1 MPTRRE
7 ALVVLAAVAG
17 LPLWPARVSAQDDW
31 QPTQPIEFIVMA
43 GPGGGADLAVQFL
56 IKIISTNNWC
66 PVPFKIRHMPGNS
79 GADALVELYGRKAD
93 SHALLF
99 TLNSF
104 YTAPIARPDL
114 GIDIARFAPIA
125 RMSEDTFLLWVAS
138 TQTEIATFED
148 FLTTVRAAGPKWT
161 MGGTGTD
168 SEDQLLTDFLNT
180 SYGLKMSYRA
190 YEGGGEVAAALAAGA
205 VQSTV
210 NNPSEVRRQLANKA
224 VKPVAS
230 FTTQRLPAFLR
241 TPALRETGM
250 TFTYLMQR
258 SIVGAP
264 ELPEPALA
272 WYIALF
278 EKIYDSI
285 EWQTYRRENSLISNM
300 ISGPELTAYWLKERE
315 KHQRWLEAMKAMR
328 G

>member
-1 MPTRRE
+1 MLTRRHFCRLL
-7 ALVVLAAVAG
+7 ALGAAPMALTG
-17 LPLWPARVSAQDDW
+17 QPAFAQTW
-31 QPTQPIEFIVMA
+31 QPTKPIEFLVMA
-43 GPGGGADLAVQFL
+43 GPGGGADLAVKFL
-56 IKIISTNNWC
+56 IKIIESNRWC
-66 PVPFKIRHMPGNS
+66 PVPFIVRHLPGNS
-79 GADALVELYGRKAD
+79 GADALAELNGRAGD
-93 SHALLF
+93 QHVLLF

-104 YTAPIARPDL
+104 YTAPLARPEL

-125 RMSEDTFLLWVAS
+125 RMSEDTFLLWVNSNQA
-138 TQTEIATFED
+138 EIQTFED
-148 FLTTVRAAGPKWT
+148 FVTTVRGAGTDWT
-161 MGGTGTD
+161 MGGTGFD

-180 SYGLKMSYRA
+180 SYGLKMKYKSYA
-190 YEGGGEVAAALAAGA
+190 GGGEVAQALADNV

-210 NNPSEVRRQLANKA
+210 NNPSEVRRQLAAKS

-230 FTTQRLPAFLR
+230 FTAQRLPAFLR

-258 SIVGAP
+258 SIVGPPGLQDAT
-264 ELPEPALA
+264 LT
-272 WYIALF
+272 WYIELF
-278 EKIYDSI
+278 ERVYDSLD
-285 EWQTYRRENSLISNM
+285 WQTYRKENSLISNM